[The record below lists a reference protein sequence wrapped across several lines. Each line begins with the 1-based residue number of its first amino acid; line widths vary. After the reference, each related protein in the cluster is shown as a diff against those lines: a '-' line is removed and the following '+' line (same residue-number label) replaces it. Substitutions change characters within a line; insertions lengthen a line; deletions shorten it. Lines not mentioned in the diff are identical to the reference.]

1 MRMNKKKS
9 IQDGRLHSQRTIQQT
24 ILSWSSLDVSFHLTM
39 EFILTVRL
47 QFHDPSCQPCALRN
61 SIEPQWRQRCPPRHS
76 IGRQPCVLGVHFQLY
91 VLCVCVC
98 EHFFHYHDVPGCI
111 YTLQSVKFKWRSEH
125 ECYHLTPKLAVTAS
139 HAESLNCDWILCS
152 LASFIPF
159 TAMTI

>member
-61 SIEPQWRQRCPPRHS
+61 SIEPQWRQRCPPRHN
-76 IGRQPCVLGVHFQLY
+76 IGRQPCVSSCMF
-91 VLCVCVC
+91 CVCVC
-98 EHFFHYHDVPGCI
+98 VCVSIFLLPRCFWLHLHTSECKVQMKIWTRVLPSYSQGGSYCVARRIVKLRLNFV
-111 YTLQSVKFKWRSEH
+111 QSRLIHSLH
-125 ECYHLTPKLAVTAS
+125 GNGHLVL
-139 HAESLNCDWILCS
+139 
-152 LASFIPF
+152 
-159 TAMTI
+159 